1 MIDVLRVAG
10 RLLWRHW
17 PALLALYL
25 AGTLGR
31 YVAIEVA
38 GFVGAY
44 SAVGGALLFPLAILS
59 RLVALVAMLLV
70 LRDGMVQLG
79 VLAPIPAERAQ
90 RRRAFVDAL
99 LAGILPFVAFY
110 AAWGYLKEDAAAY
123 FSRLLEVNSGLIA
136 DEIFGGA
143 ERAGDAAVGELSF
156 GPATIAIIIAAFVGR
171 WLWKRYRRRLPA
183 VFAAGAVYL
192 EVLWVYL
199 SVTLIADALNI
210 VTAWVQD
217 RQAIVWLGDIREWVG
232 AQLAPVAWVW
242 DAVEWALGEIGGIV
256 LLPIAWLTIAGVIF
270 GQAVAPQSAR
280 LGGAVVTR
288 ARARFD
294 TLPSRL
300 RARLRDVWSDLIAR
314 FQPIGRALLLMW
326 RAGPVLIGSYILLFT
341 LLLALDAALE
351 VAVTRVIGPED
362 LRGFW
367 MVNAPLIFLFIP
379 FVIEPLR
386 VVLVASAYDAVI
398 GRLGGPRAEDGRP
411 DPSAGDSAAQDPTAG
426 DSAAQ
431 TPAAQGST
439 TRRTNRGNS
448 SAESSSI
455 TNGPVASSGTRYDS
469 VSE

>member
-1 MIDVLRVAG
+1 VIAVLRTAG

-44 SAVGGALLFPLAILS
+44 SAITGALLFPLAILS

-70 LRDGMVQLG
+70 LRDGMAKLG
-79 VLAPIPAERAQ
+79 VIAPIPKDRAA
-90 RRRAFVDAL
+90 RRSAFIDAL

-123 FSRLLEVNSGLIA
+123 FSRLLEVNTGLIA
-136 DEIFGGA
+136 EEIFGGT
-143 ERAGDAAVGELSF
+143 ERAGDGAAGELSL
-156 GPATIAIIIAAFVGR
+156 GPVTIAIIVAAFVGR
-171 WLWKRYRRRLPA
+171 WLWKRYRTRLPKWS
-183 VFAAGAVYL
+183 AAIAVYL

-199 SVTLIADALNI
+199 SVTLIADALAI
-210 VTAWVQD
+210 VSRWVQS
-217 RQAIVWLGDIREWVG
+217 RQGLVWLGDLREWVG
-232 AQLAPVAWVW
+232 AQLVPVAWIW
-242 DAVEWALGEIGGIV
+242 DGIEWFLGEVGGIV
-256 LLPIAWLTIAGVIF
+256 LLPIAWLAIAGVIY
-270 GQAVAPQSAR
+270 GQAVAPQTVR
-280 LGGAVVTR
+280 LGSGVVTR

-300 RARLRDVWSDLIAR
+300 RARLRDIWADLISR

-351 VAVTRVIGPED
+351 VGITRVIGPQE
-362 LRGFW
+362 LAGFW
-367 MVNAPLIFLFIP
+367 IVNAPLIFLFVP
-379 FVIEPLR
+379 LVIEPLR

-398 GRLGGPRAEDGRP
+398 GRLAPA
-411 DPSAGDSAAQDPTAG
+411 TA
-426 DSAAQ
+426 
-431 TPAAQGST
+431 PAAGEVVD
-439 TRRTNRGNS
+439 
-448 SAESSSI
+448 ES
-455 TNGPVASSGTRYDS
+455 PAL
-469 VSE
+469 

>member
-70 LRDGMVQLG
+70 LRDGMVRLG
-79 VLAPIPAERAQ
+79 VIAPIPAEPAQ

-110 AAWGYLKEDAAAY
+110 AAWGYLREDAAAY

-136 DEIFGGA
+136 DEILSGG

-156 GPATIAIIIAAFVGR
+156 GPATIAIIIAAFAGR
-171 WLWKRYRRRLPA
+171 WLWKRYRARLPA
-183 VFAAGAVYL
+183 IFAAGAVYL

-217 RQAIVWLGDIREWVG
+217 RQAIVWLGDIRQWVG
-232 AQLAPVAWVW
+232 EQLAPVAWVW
-242 DAVEWALGEIGGIV
+242 DAVEWALGEVGGIV
-256 LLPIAWLTIAGVIF
+256 LLPIAWLTIAGVIY
-270 GQAVAPQSAR
+270 GQVVAPQSAR
-280 LGGAVVTR
+280 LGGPVVTR

-326 RAGPVLIGSYILLFT
+326 RAGPVLIGSYVLLFT

-351 VAVTRVIGPED
+351 VALTRAIGPED

-379 FVIEPLR
+379 LVIEPLR

-398 GRLGGPRAEDGRP
+398 GRLSTPYPKDGGEG
-411 DPSAGDSAAQDPTAG
+411 SAAQAPAG
-426 DSAAQ
+426 RGS
-431 TPAAQGST
+431 AAQGST

-448 SAESSSI
+448 SADSSSI

>member
-70 LRDGMVQLG
+70 LRDGMVRLG
-79 VLAPIPAERAQ
+79 VIAPIPAERAQ

-110 AAWGYLKEDAAAY
+110 AAWGYLREDAAAY

-136 DEIFGGA
+136 DEILSGG

-156 GPATIAIIIAAFVGR
+156 GPATIAIIIAAFAGR
-171 WLWKRYRRRLPA
+171 WLWKRYRARLPTI
-183 VFAAGAVYL
+183 FAAGAVYL

-199 SVTLIADALNI
+199 SVTLITDALNI

-217 RQAIVWLGDIREWVG
+217 RQAIVWLGDIRQWVG
-232 AQLAPVAWVW
+232 EQLAPVAWVW
-242 DAVEWALGEIGGIV
+242 DAVEWALGEVGGIV
-256 LLPIAWLTIAGVIF
+256 LLPIAWLTIAGVVY

-280 LGGAVVTR
+280 LGGPVVTR

-314 FQPIGRALLLMW
+314 FQPIGRALQLMW
-326 RAGPVLIGSYILLFT
+326 RAGPVLIGSYVLLFT

-351 VAVTRVIGPED
+351 VALTRAIGPED

-379 FVIEPLR
+379 LVIEPLR

-398 GRLGGPRAEDGRP
+398 GRLSAPYPKDGGEGS
-411 DPSAGDSAAQDPTAG
+411 SAQAPAAQG
-426 DSAAQ
+426 SG
-431 TPAAQGST
+431 AQGST

-448 SAESSSI
+448 SADSSSI

>member
-110 AAWGYLKEDAAAY
+110 AAWGYLREDAAAY

-136 DEIFGGA
+136 DEILSGGA
-143 ERAGDAAVGELSF
+143 RAGDAAVGELSF
-156 GPATIAIIIAAFVGR
+156 GPATIAIIVAAFAGR

-183 VFAAGAVYL
+183 AFAAGAVYL

-199 SVTLIADALNI
+199 SVTLIADALNV

-256 LLPIAWLTIAGVIF
+256 LLPIAWLTIAGVIY

-398 GRLGGPRAEDGRP
+398 GRLSTPQPKDGGEG
-411 DPSAGDSAAQDPTAG
+411 SAAQAP
-426 DSAAQ
+426 AAQ
-431 TPAAQGST
+431 GSAAQGST

>member
-1 MIDVLRVAG
+1 MIAVLRVAG
-10 RLLWRHW
+10 QLLWRHW

-44 SAVGGALLFPLAILS
+44 SAIAGALLFPLAILS

-79 VLAPIPAERAQ
+79 VLAPVPTDRVQ

-110 AAWGYLKEDAAAY
+110 AAWGYLREDAAAY
-123 FSRLLEVNSGLIA
+123 FARLLDVNTGLIA
-136 DEIFGGA
+136 DEILGGQ
-143 ERAGDAAVGELSF
+143 ERAGDAAVGELSL
-156 GPATIAIIIAAFVGR
+156 GPITIAIIVLAFAGR
-171 WLWKRYRRRLPA
+171 WLWNRYRSRLPRG
-183 VFAAGAVYL
+183 FAAIAVYL

-199 SVTLIADALNI
+199 SVTLIADALAI
-210 VTAWVQD
+210 VTTWVQS
-217 RQAIVWLGDIREWVG
+217 RQAIVWLAELREWVG
-232 AQLAPVAWVW
+232 AQLVPVAWAW
-242 DAVEWALGEIGGIV
+242 DAVEWLLGEVGGIV
-256 LLPIAWLTIAGVIF
+256 LLPIAWLTIAGVIY
-270 GQAVAPQSAR
+270 GQAVAPQTVR
-280 LGGAVVTR
+280 LGGTVATR

-300 RARLRDVWSDLIAR
+300 RARLKDIWSDILAR

-341 LLLALDAALE
+341 ILLAADAALE
-351 VAVTRVIGPED
+351 LGVTRAIGPQE
-362 LRGFW
+362 LVGFW

-379 FVIEPLR
+379 LVIEPLR

-398 GRLGGPRAEDGRP
+398 GRLAPAPAE
-411 DPSAGDSAAQDPTAG
+411 A
-426 DSAAQ
+426 
-431 TPAAQGST
+431 PAAADALRLSQSDAA
-439 TRRTNRGNS
+439 TRRS
-448 SAESSSI
+448 
-455 TNGPVASSGTRYDS
+455 
-469 VSE
+469 